1 MYQRPSRDT
10 LLSQGDIFKV
20 RIAFPYTSNLEED
33 YLIIRN
39 GQDVPHSK
47 ATDAWLGEHPNEFLV
62 APSFA
67 TNYGI
72 VLSNSCDVESED
84 KNPLEFVTIGAVLPI
99 TSLPDQGKHGDLRRN
114 RMVRFFHLPADNEA
128 GFPESY
134 VHFGLLALVRQ
145 EAMIAAKRLR
155 VLTLDHPFREDLGH
169 RFGEIF
175 SRIARP

>member
-1 MYQRPSRDT
+1 MPYLQRRHGSSDCQLQRLVDESTFCDCENEACPR
-10 LLSQGDIFKV
+10 KV
-20 RIAFPYTSNLEED
+20 R
-33 YLIIRN
+33 
-39 GQDVPHSK
+39 
-47 ATDAWLGEHPNEFLV
+47 LGEHPNEFLV

-114 RMVRFFHLPADNEA
+114 QMVRFFHLPADNEA